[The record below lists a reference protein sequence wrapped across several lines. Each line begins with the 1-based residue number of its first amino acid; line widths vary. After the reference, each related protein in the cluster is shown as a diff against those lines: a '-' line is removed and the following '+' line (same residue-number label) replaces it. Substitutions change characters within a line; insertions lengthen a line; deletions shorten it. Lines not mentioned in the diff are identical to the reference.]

1 MRAPPQPCP
10 DSRQIHDA
18 RLCEAEA
25 RKFVLAAAILASAM
39 GFIDGSVVSVAM
51 PAIRANLGATL
62 SQAQWVSNAYMLTLS
77 ALLLVGGALADRFGV
92 SRVFSLAI
100 VAFTLTSLACSVA
113 PTVNT
118 LIAAR
123 ALQGMAAAVMV
134 PGSLAIIAQAY
145 PKAERGQAIGTWAAA
160 SALTTAIGPVIGGG
174 LLDLAGDSAW
184 RIIFALNLPLG
195 AAAVWM
201 LLRKTNRLPGT
212 PGTPL
217 DLPGG
222 ILATLGLGLLAY
234 GLTGA
239 KHEGAFDSR
248 LVIWGGSGLA
258 VLGLFLFVEAKSTHP
273 MMPLA
278 LFRSRA
284 FSSANLVT
292 FALYFALSAVL
303 FYLPMTV
310 IAGWGLGAF
319 EASLAFVPMTML
331 IALLSPMSGKWAEQI
346 GAAPFIGGGAALV
359 ALAFAGLGATAHL
372 HLFWTLTVPFCALM
386 GLGMA
391 LAVAPLSSVVMG
403 SVPDNATGSASAI
416 NNAVSRVAGL
426 VAVAAMGSLASAVY
440 SARGGPV
447 SFGAVSDAPGHLGAL
462 DAGFTAVATGS
473 AALAGASALVAALGL
488 RSR

>member
-1 MRAPPQPCP
+1 MRAPPHLRPESTQT
-10 DSRQIHDA
+10 HDA
-18 RLCEAEA
+18 RLCETEA
-25 RKFVLAAAILASAM
+25 RKFVLVAAILASAM

-51 PAIRANLGATL
+51 PAIRADLTATL

-92 SRVFSLAI
+92 SRVFSLSIA
-100 VAFTLTSLACSVA
+100 AFTLTSLACAVA
-113 PTVNT
+113 PTVDT

-145 PKAERGQAIGTWAAA
+145 PSAERGQAIGTWAAA
-160 SALTTAIGPVIGGG
+160 SALTTAIGPVLGGA
-174 LLDLAGDSAW
+174 LLDLAGDGAW
-184 RIIFALNLPLG
+184 RLIFAVNLPLG
-195 AAAVWM
+195 AVAVWM
-201 LLRKTNRLPGT
+201 LVRKTNRLPGT
-212 PGTPL
+212 SNTRL

-222 ILATLGLGLLAY
+222 LLATLGLGLLAY

-239 KHEGAFDSR
+239 EHGETLDAR
-248 LVIWGGSGLA
+248 LLIWGGGGMA
-258 VLGLFLFVEAKSTHP
+258 VIALFLLVEWKSPHP
-273 MMPLA
+273 MMPLT
-278 LFRSRA
+278 LFQSRA

-319 EASLAFVPMTML
+319 EASLAFVPMTLL
-331 IALLSPMSGKWAEQI
+331 IALLSPRSGKWAEEK
-346 GAAPFIGGGAALV
+346 GAAPLIGGGAALV
-359 ALAFAGLGATAHL
+359 ALAFSGLGATAHL
-372 HLFWTLTVPFCALM
+372 QSFWVLTVPLCALM

-391 LAVAPLSSVVMG
+391 LAVAPLSSVVMA
-403 SVPDNATGSASAI
+403 SVPDSATGSASAI

-426 VAVAAMGSLASAVY
+426 VAVAAMGSLAASVY
-440 SARGGPV
+440 VASGGQD
-447 SFGAVSDAPGHLGAL
+447 SFGALSDAPQHQTALNLGFA
-462 DAGFTAVATGS
+462 AVAAT
-473 AALAGASALVAALGL
+473 AAGLAGLSAVVAVFGL